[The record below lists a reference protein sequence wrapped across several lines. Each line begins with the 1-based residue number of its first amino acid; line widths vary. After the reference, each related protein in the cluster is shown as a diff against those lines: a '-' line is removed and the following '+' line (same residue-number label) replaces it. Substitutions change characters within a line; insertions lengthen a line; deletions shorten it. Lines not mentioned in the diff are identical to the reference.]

1 MADPLPLFAYGTLRA
16 PELLAAVIGHPAP
29 AVDAIARGH
38 RVVYYPGRTYPALIV
53 ARGHDAPG
61 TLISGLSQ
69 QDITQLDLFEGTE
82 YERRGI
88 KVRVDGKLVSAEVYW
103 PLVPIG
109 ADAPSW
115 RYEDWRAR
123 HPAVGSTDG
132 AVALRARLIAEGG
145 GP

>member
-1 MADPLPLFAYGTLRA
+1 MTDPLSLFAYGTLRA
-16 PELLAAVIGHPAP
+16 PELLAAVIGHTAP

-38 RVVYYPGRTYPALIV
+38 RVVYYPGRTYPALIA

-61 TLISGLSQ
+61 TLVSGLSQ
-69 QDITQLDLFEGTE
+69 ADITQLDLFEGSE

-88 KVRVDGKLVSAEVYW
+88 KVRVEGKLVSAEVYW
-103 PLVPIG
+103 PLASIA

-123 HPAVGSTDG
+123 DPAVAGTTG
-132 AVALRARLIAEGG
+132 AAALRARLIAEGS